1 MPIKNEIDHHQKCIY
16 SICTGVMC
24 TDDFDEYL
32 ADIWTNSS
40 HFGYNEFFDTTE
52 ADWSQYDVMSLMSI
66 AQKATQLTAI
76 DANSKLAWLVS
87 DEKVK
92 QLTDE
97 YKATKSLMNVQSR
110 KLQAFFS
117 REEALLWLGID

>member
-1 MPIKNEIDHHQKCIY
+1 MPIKNEINHHQKCIY
-16 SICTGVMC
+16 STCTGVMC
-24 TDDFDEYL
+24 TDDFEDYL

-76 DANSKLAWLVS
+76 DANSKLAWLVC

-97 YKATKSLMNVQSR
+97 YKATKSLMNVHSR